1 MLSEI
6 CRELKNW
13 FDRDQPHF
21 YGTFEIKNNHIAD
34 TEFESVIKPN
44 QYFRIYGSVFND
56 GVWKNDE
63 SLQLTNEIFNG
74 EISLMAIPAEVID
87 LETEIKNWLTTNAD
101 ALNSVYASES
111 FGGYSYSK
119 ASGNSGKPVSSWQDA
134 FASKLNLWRKI

>member
-6 CRELKNW
+6 CHELKNW

-44 QYFRIYGSVFND
+44 QYFRICGSVFND
-56 GVWKNDE
+56 GVWKNDN
-63 SLQLTNEIFNG
+63 SLELTDEIFDG
-74 EISLMAIPAEVID
+74 DVSLMAVPADVIK
-87 LETEIKNWLTTNAD
+87 LEAEIKDWIDHNAD
-101 ALNSVYASES
+101 ALNSIYASES
-111 FGGYSYSK
+111 FGGYSYTR
-119 ASGNSGKPVSSWQDA
+119 ASGTSGKPVSSWQDA